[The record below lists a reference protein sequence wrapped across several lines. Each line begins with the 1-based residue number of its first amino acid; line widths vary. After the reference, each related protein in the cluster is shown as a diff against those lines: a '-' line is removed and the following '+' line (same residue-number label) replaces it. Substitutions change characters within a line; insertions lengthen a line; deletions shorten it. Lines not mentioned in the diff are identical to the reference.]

1 MNLLP
6 NAKML
11 LDAIELAN
19 ERHAGQVRKGS
30 GDPYVTHTI
39 AVSYLVAAFKR
50 STKLVELIVAAI
62 LHDCFEDTDTTFEEI
77 ARRFSP
83 LVASLVLELSNDA
96 EKIALMGKLEYQ
108 TKKMLGMSSYALVIK
123 LCDRL
128 HNVSD
133 NPSEKMV
140 ADTLIMMKRLRDG
153 RKLTRTQLELVF
165 AIEQMCRE
173 KSAIGTETRSRAT
186 FTGSSGVAA
195 TA

>member
-83 LVASLVLELSNDA
+83 LVASLVLELSND
-96 EKIALMGKLEYQ
+96 EQKIALMGKLEYQ

-140 ADTLIMMKRLRDG
+140 ADTLIMMNRLRDG
-153 RKLTRTQLELVF
+153 RKLSRTQLELVH

-173 KSAIGTETRSRAT
+173 KGADTETRSRAKLA
-186 FTGSSGVAA
+186 GSSGVAA